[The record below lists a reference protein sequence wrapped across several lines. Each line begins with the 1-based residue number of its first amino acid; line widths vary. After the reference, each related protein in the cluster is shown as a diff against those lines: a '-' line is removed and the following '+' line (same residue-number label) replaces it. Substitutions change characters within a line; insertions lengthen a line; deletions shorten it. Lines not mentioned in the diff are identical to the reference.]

1 MIIMADKKEEKTKTE
16 KVEKKQT
23 TSAKEKP
30 VKKEKPAKP
39 LKKEKPLKKQE
50 KVAEADAKTV
60 ADAFNVIKFVLMTE
74 KSVRMVETQNKL
86 VLIVNRSAARNEI
99 KKAVQN
105 AFGTAVMD
113 VKTVIDQSGRK
124 KAYVKFSNPGAAG
137 DIAIKL
143 GII

>member
-1 MIIMADKKEEKTKTE
+1 MADKKEEKTKTE

-30 VKKEKPAKP
+30 VKKEKPP
-39 LKKEKPLKKQE
+39 VQKKEKKQPKQE

-74 KSVRMVETQNKL
+74 KSVRMVESQNKL
-86 VLIVNRSAARNEI
+86 VFIVNRSAARNEI
-99 KKAVQN
+99 KRAVQN
-105 AFGTAVMD
+105 AFGTAVTD